1 MRGFLGHENW
11 LRPGGSRRRVM
22 YRCDGAIGRIDR
34 TLGNE
39 RPARGNRLSFRGRR
53 LRARWLYGSR
63 NSHLPGGSPV
73 RDIRRTY
80 AFTFRNDSLF
90 TASEDYIANSVGL
103 MTPFNRGH
111 VVIEGTT
118 LRIAYPWI
126 GAADEPITRIDQF
139 TREGCVRIS
148 LKWCV

>member
-1 MRGFLGHENW
+1 
-11 LRPGGSRRRVM
+11 
-22 YRCDGAIGRIDR
+22 
-34 TLGNE
+34 
-39 RPARGNRLSFRGRR
+39 
-53 LRARWLYGSR
+53 
-63 NSHLPGGSPV
+63 
-73 RDIRRTY
+73 
-80 AFTFRNDSLF
+80 
-90 TASEDYIANSVGL
+90 

>member
-1 MRGFLGHENW
+1 MRGFLRHENW
-11 LRPGGSRRRVM
+11 
-22 YRCDGAIGRIDR
+22 
-34 TLGNE
+34 
-39 RPARGNRLSFRGRR
+39 RR
-53 LRARWLYGSR
+53 LGSSR
-63 NSHLPGGSPV
+63 SRV
-73 RDIRRTY
+73 RRTY

-90 TASEDYIANSVGL
+90 TASEDYIANSLGP

-111 VVIEGTT
+111 VVIEGTK